1 MISETDDT
9 INSDIDQSRHIML
22 DMISKIDK
30 LNDDDE
36 NYSLKSPEN
45 GSIEIILEKLSFS
58 QTRDV
63 CNANLYIKISCFIK
77 KLTSISFIYIILSK

>member
-9 INSDIDQSRHIML
+9 IDSDIDQSRHIML

-30 LNDDDE
+30 LNDE

-45 GSIEIILEKLSFS
+45 GSIELILETFSFS
-58 QTRDV
+58 ETRDF
-63 CNANLYIKISCFIK
+63 C
-77 KLTSISFIYIILSK
+77 